1 MGAIGTGVFE
11 NDDALDFLG
20 DLEELDPP
28 ARTERVLGALD
39 EVLLNPGY
47 VEAPEM
53 SEALAAAGAVG
64 ASLNPAAAQAEP
76 YRPEWLVGGAVPL
89 TDGVVEKS
97 RQVLRRAVRSTDNE
111 WRELWVEAELL
122 SDVTAACQRV
132 LTWLGDRDD

>member
-64 ASLNPAAAQAEP
+64 ASLNPAAALAEP